1 MSEQPDPLITEAII
15 EAARAGVFRRAA
27 RLNPSAVV
35 WSELADEHSAR
46 TSRVLAQF
54 LSRIES
60 DKP

>member
-1 MSEQPDPLITEAII
+1 MRAKADPLIAEAII

-27 RLNPSAVV
+27 RLNPSSAV
-35 WSELADEHSAR
+35 WSELADEHSGR